1 MSKVRKGTVDPA
13 RIKILKLAIAK
24 AGIEASDEYLS
35 DPRDPVH
42 STTAFAT
49 NIVFDLPQKL
59 CRARLTIDL
68 QGVDKQKQLLGLKA
82 SYDLLCDMKVE
93 NLQELTHDDNGNLIV
108 DGQLAATLM
117 GIFYSTAR
125 GIILERTAGTFFGGV
140 ILPVI
145 DPKQLI
151 QNIPV
156 VPEPIG

>member
-1 MSKVRKGTVDPA
+1 MSKKKSAVDPT

-24 AGIEASDEYLS
+24 ANIEATDAYLA
-35 DPRDPVH
+35 DPRDPVN
-42 STTAFAT
+42 STTAFGT
-49 NIVFDLPQKL
+49 NIAFDPPQKL

-93 NLQELTHDDNGNLIV
+93 NLQDLIHDDNGNLIV

-125 GIILERTAGTFFGGV
+125 GIILERTSGTFFGGV

-145 DPKQLI
+145 DPKQLV
-151 QNIPV
+151 QHIPQ
-156 VPEPIG
+156 VPAPIG